1 MWRDLNGNCEKCEGT
16 LPGDFA
22 DALCTECLLF
32 LLFLETNITSVFPD
46 NTAVII
52 L

>member
-1 MWRDLNGNCEKCEGT
+1 MWRDLHGNCEKREGT
-16 LPGDFA
+16 LPRDFA

-32 LLFLETNITSVFPD
+32 LLFLETNITPVFTD
-46 NTAVII
+46 NTAVLI